1 MNLSEDQ
8 LKEIEEMAGL
18 FFSIEDIT
26 DNLQL
31 DDEALQEI
39 QNEVELKQGTFYL
52 AYRSGWLRSEVK
64 LRRSIEKAAENG
76 SNPAQQMM
84 LNFQKSAIK

>member
-1 MNLSEDQ
+1 MSEEQ
-8 LKEIEEMAGL
+8 LKEVEEMAGL
-18 FFSIEDIT
+18 FFGIEDIC

-31 DDEALQEI
+31 DDEEIQYI
-39 QNEVELKQGTFYL
+39 QNEVALKTGAFYL
-52 AYRSGWLRSEVK
+52 SYRTGWLKSDVK